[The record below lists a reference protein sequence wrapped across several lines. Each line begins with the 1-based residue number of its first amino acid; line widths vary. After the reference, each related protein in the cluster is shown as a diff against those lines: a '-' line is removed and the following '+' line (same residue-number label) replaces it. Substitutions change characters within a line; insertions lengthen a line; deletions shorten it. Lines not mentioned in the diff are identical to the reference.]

1 MLPSVAFDDRGLRT
15 DDRGPTK
22 DAMEEGRTS
31 EATIDLAAL
40 RENFALAARLADG
53 REVIAVV
60 KADAYGHGAVA
71 VGRALV
77 SADAR
82 KLAVV
87 NVEEA
92 VALRDAGLAAPEILV
107 LSGLRSAAEA
117 REVAARGLTPV
128 LHDEE
133 TLAFAAEAAR
143 HLGAPLGVQV
153 EVDTGMSRM
162 GVVPERSV
170 AFLAQLGQTRGLDLD
185 GVFTHF
191 SRADDPDPESC
202 FEQLRAFRAVLDGA
216 RDNGIEPRTIHVA
229 NSAGLLLGKP
239 ILDALPEATAV
250 RPGLMLYG
258 VNPAPHLDVPLRA
271 VMRLEA
277 RILRIQE
284 LAPGTPVGYGATF
297 RAAAPTRIAT
307 LALGYA
313 DGVPCAA
320 SGRAQV
326 WIRGRRWPVVGRVSM
341 DYIGVDIGPEA
352 EADAV
357 RLGDTAVL
365 FGNAGRDVDGISVE
379 EAAAW
384 ADTIAYEPL
393 VRVGPRV
400 KRRVIGAGEQ

>member
-1 MLPSVAFDDRGLRT
+1 
-15 DDRGPTK
+15 
-22 DAMEEGRTS
+22 MEEGRTS

-77 SADAR
+77 SADAH

-162 GVVPERSV
+162 GVVPERLA
-170 AFLAQLGQTRGLDLD
+170 AFLARLGETRGLDLD

-258 VNPAPHLDVPLRA
+258 ANPAPHLDVPLRA
-271 VMRLEA
+271 VMRVEA

-284 LAPGTPVGYGATF
+284 VAPGTPVGYGATF

>member
-1 MLPSVAFDDRGLRT
+1 
-15 DDRGPTK
+15 
-22 DAMEEGRTS
+22 MEEGRTS
-31 EATIDLAAL
+31 EAIIDLAAL

-162 GVVPERSV
+162 GVVPERLA
-170 AFLAQLGQTRGLDLD
+170 AFLARLGETRGLDLD

-258 VNPAPHLDVPLRA
+258 ANPAPHLDVPLRA
-271 VMRLEA
+271 VMRVEA

-284 LAPGTPVGYGATF
+284 VAAGTPVGYGATF